1 MTDVSPAATS
11 HAAAEHCEAP
21 ASPGQ
26 PGPGPGRHLRSAC
39 EKARIVSEIFL
50 PGASIRAVAIR
61 HDVAESTIRSW
72 RGQAM
77 RGELGPVPGVPPA
90 PAVVP
95 VVVDEGGVPSTSAP
109 VAASNAASRRSGRRW
124 PFFDKV
130 RIVAESFA
138 PGGSMRSVAARH
150 GVSLSTLT
158 DWRNQARQGKLGPI
172 PEVAAPTAGTPAADI
187 AVPSAPRIDG
197 PAPSPSVT
205 VEAGE
210 VVVRLPWDCPAERIV
225 AVASG
230 LRQAR

>member
-1 MTDVSPAATS
+1 MTDVSPAAAS

-26 PGPGPGRHLRSAC
+26 PGPGPGRHLRSAY

-95 VVVDEGGVPSTSAP
+95 VVVDEG
-109 VAASNAASRRSGRRW
+109 
-124 PFFDKV
+124 
-130 RIVAESFA
+130 
-138 PGGSMRSVAARH
+138 
-150 GVSLSTLT
+150 
-158 DWRNQARQGKLGPI
+158 
-172 PEVAAPTAGTPAADI
+172 
-187 AVPSAPRIDG
+187 
-197 PAPSPSVT
+197 
-205 VEAGE
+205 
-210 VVVRLPWDCPAERIV
+210 
-225 AVASG
+225 
-230 LRQAR
+230 